1 MATANRIFLTGFMGS
16 GKSTLGRKTAS
27 ALGYT
32 FVDTDSEIEH
42 DAGRSIPEI
51 FASEGEAGF
60 RARETALIAELA
72 RRHRIVVGT
81 GGGMVVDAERRAAL
95 KALGVCVC
103 LAASPDELAR
113 RLGPQAAE
121 RRPMLRGSD
130 LRQRIAELLA
140 ERATAYA
147 DLHYTVDTTDESPEI
162 LTQRLARIALAEQ
175 ERLAVRAPG
184 GHNYD
189 IVVGRGLID
198 QLGFMLAGRG
208 WARRAAILTD
218 TDVAPRYADRL
229 RRALREAGIDSFIAT
244 MPAGEGAKHLA
255 TVEAFYEALAAGGA
269 ERSTPVIALGGG
281 VVGDTA
287 GFVAATYLRGLPF
300 IQVPTSLLAMADSS
314 IGGKVG
320 VDTPFGKNLVGAFKQ
335 PELVVADLATLA
347 TLPGVER
354 QCGLAEIIK
363 AGLIDGGD
371 AWERARAVNQTG
383 SVVEL
388 LLDAM
393 RLKRRIVE
401 EDPFEQGK
409 RAWLNLGHTFG
420 HGIEAWSAFRIK
432 HGQAVALGLM
442 CAVRASAALGLCGP
456 SLEATLA
463 DVLAA
468 AGLPVALAD
477 LGLRASPADI
487 DKIWEKMGSDK
498 KRKGGALRYVLLRA
512 PGDCVTSAAL
522 DETGARNVLAR
533 L

>member
-1 MATANRIFLTGFMGS
+1 MPTVNRLLLAGFMGS
-16 GKSTLGRKTAS
+16 GKSTLGRKTAA

-32 FVDTDSEIEH
+32 FIDTDQEIER
-42 DAGRSIPEI
+42 DAGRSIPEL
-51 FASEGEAGF
+51 FATEGEAAF
-60 RARETALIAELA
+60 RTREEALIASLA
-72 RRHRIVVGT
+72 RRNRVVVGT
-81 GGGMVVDAERRAAL
+81 GGGMVVDAGRRAAL
-95 KALGVCVC
+95 KALGACVC
-103 LAASPDELAR
+103 LSASPAELAR
-113 RLGPQAAE
+113 RLGPLAAE

-130 LRQRIAELLA
+130 LSLRIAELLA
-140 ERATAYA
+140 ERANAYA

-175 ERLAVRAPG
+175 DRLAVRAPG
-184 GHNYD
+184 GHSYD
-189 IVVGRGLID
+189 VVVGRGLID

-218 TDVAPRYADRL
+218 ADVATRYADRV

-255 TVEAFYEALAAGGA
+255 TVEAFYAALAAGGA

-287 GFVAATYLRGLPF
+287 GFAAATYLRGLPF
-300 IQVPTSLLAMADSS
+300 VQVPTTLLAMADSS

-320 VDTPFGKNLVGAFKQ
+320 VDTPYGKNLVGAFKQ

-347 TLPGVER
+347 TLPAVER

-363 AGLIDGGD
+363 AGLIDGGE
-371 AWERARAVNQTG
+371 AWERARALTQTG
-383 SVVEL
+383 SVIEP

-420 HGIEAWSAFRIK
+420 HGIEAWSGFRIK
-432 HGQAVALGLM
+432 HGQAVALGMM
-442 CAVRASAALGLCGP
+442 CAVRASAALKLCDP
-456 SLEATLA
+456 ALEAEVA
-463 DVLAA
+463 GVLAS
-468 AGLPVALAD
+468 AGLPIALAD
-477 LGLRASPADI
+477 LGLRASPADV
-487 DKIWEKMGSDK
+487 DVMWEKMGSDK
-498 KRKGGALRYVLLRA
+498 KRKGGALRYVLLRK
-512 PGDCVTSAAL
+512 PGDCVTTAAL
-522 DETGARNVLAR
+522 DEVNARTVLAR